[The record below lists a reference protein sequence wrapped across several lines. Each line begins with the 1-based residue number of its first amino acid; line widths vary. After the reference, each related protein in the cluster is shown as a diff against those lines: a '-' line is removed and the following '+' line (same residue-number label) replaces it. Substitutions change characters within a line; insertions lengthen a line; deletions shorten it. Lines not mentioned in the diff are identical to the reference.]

1 MRPRPFAAGFQRP
14 RPGSVSRSA
23 KLGSSAIASRD
34 MVRTM
39 PLAVTDVTNSRRE
52 ILIVPRLSP
61 PEPDIDEV
69 FLESTVATAS
79 PS

>member
-1 MRPRPFAAGFQRP
+1 
-14 RPGSVSRSA
+14 
-23 KLGSSAIASRD
+23 
-34 MVRTM
+34 MVRAM